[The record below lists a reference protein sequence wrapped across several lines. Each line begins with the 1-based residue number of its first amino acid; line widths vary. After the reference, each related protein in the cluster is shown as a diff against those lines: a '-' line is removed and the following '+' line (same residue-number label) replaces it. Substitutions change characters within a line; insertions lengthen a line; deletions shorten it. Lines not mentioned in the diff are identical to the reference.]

1 MRRNFLN
8 LFAPPSAETLM
19 VRSLEET
26 KRQLV
31 EASASREYWAA
42 HEDMLRRRI
51 DRLSTE
57 LANVRAERA
66 L

>member
-1 MRRNFLN
+1 MRRNLLN

-31 EASASREYWAA
+31 EASAKREAWVA

-51 DRLSTE
+51 ERLSTE